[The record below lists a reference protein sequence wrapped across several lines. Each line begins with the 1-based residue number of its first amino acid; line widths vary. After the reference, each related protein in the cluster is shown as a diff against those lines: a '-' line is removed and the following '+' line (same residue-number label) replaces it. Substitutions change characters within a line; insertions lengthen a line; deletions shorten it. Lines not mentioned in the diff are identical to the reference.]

1 MNNPLMI
8 ASLQRN
14 SVGKLVSHTLYPN
27 PAPVSINLFIIIDH
41 YHLGIILI
49 QGNLAVAT

>member
-1 MNNPLMI
+1 MNNTLTI

-14 SVGKLVSHTLYPN
+14 SVGKLVSHTLYSN
-27 PAPVSINLFIIIDH
+27 PAPVSINLLIITDH

-49 QGNLAVAT
+49 QGNHAVTT